1 MKSWVQKKDWLL
13 EWGKTP
19 AYKFLALGYKELKTM
34 QVLKMHGAET
44 VNPFSAVPEY
54 QRMGDIKKERNEL
67 LRVLESGK
75 PDVKTPA
82 SGEGGRER
90 VPPEL
95 GPCLSVSV
103 TVTQTRVTWEDGLLA
118 EGFDCLAHKS
128 IGHSS

>member
-1 MKSWVQKKDWLL
+1 MGKDACLQILGFGVQRIKNNASIEDAWDRDCEPIFCCTRITEK
-13 EWGKTP
+13 
-19 AYKFLALGYKELKTM
+19 
-34 QVLKMHGAET
+34 
-44 VNPFSAVPEY
+44 
-54 QRMGDIKKERNEL
+54 GDIKKERNKL

>member
-1 MKSWVQKKDWLL
+1 
-13 EWGKTP
+13 
-19 AYKFLALGYKELKTM
+19 
-34 QVLKMHGAET
+34 
-44 VNPFSAVPEY
+44 
-54 QRMGDIKKERNEL
+54 MGDIKKERNKL

-95 GPCLSVSV
+95 GPCLAVSV

-128 IGHSS
+128 MGHSS